1 MMEGTSNGEE
11 AVILATMRTYDVSS
25 PVGTYG
31 QTIPAN
37 NSVGNTSGWVSTVT
51 GARNDER
58 FRSNI
63 GIVNLSLESVS
74 FEFRFKRSNGDVVAQ
89 NSRRLEALE
98 INQWSFEKL
107 GVGSVEGPLTVEV
120 RIDSWGPENDPCLE
134 FNEGGLEFMAYVSK
148 VDSDTQDAE
157 FMYAAPPVEL
167 EELYCPED

>member
-1 MMEGTSNGEE
+1 MLMGTSNGDE

-37 NSVGNTSGWVSTVT
+37 NSVGNTSGWVSIVT

-63 GIVNLSLESVS
+63 GIVNLSMESVS
-74 FEFRFKRSNGDVVAQ
+74 FEMTFKRSNGDVVVR
-89 NSRRLEALE
+89 NSRRMEALE
-98 INQWSFEKL
+98 INQWSFDRL

-120 RIDSWGPENDPCLE
+120 RIDSWGPENDPCQS
-134 FNEGGLEFMAYVSK
+134 FQDGGLEFMVYVSK

-167 EELYCPED
+167 EELECPED